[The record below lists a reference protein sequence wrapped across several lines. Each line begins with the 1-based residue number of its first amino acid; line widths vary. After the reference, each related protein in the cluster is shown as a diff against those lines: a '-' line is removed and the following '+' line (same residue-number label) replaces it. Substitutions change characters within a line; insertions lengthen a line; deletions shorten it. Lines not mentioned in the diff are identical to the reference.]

1 MVLNIGSF
9 WISINML
16 RDVSGQISNCWEYPW
31 TSFPRCGKN
40 GPFMAKRWSSHC
52 PKNLF
57 FVNHNQFAQGCPL
70 PNFTLLGVSFS
81 PLPRNGQNMIWM
93 IYLLEN
99 FVEIPGILVQY
110 LHFIRIILF
119 VLQSASWLT
128 SLLKL
133 GKYRDVSCPGWDIFF
148 KYFGDLPGMFFTLFL
163 KIKIFLYVCL
173 SVSWL
178 TSLLKLGQYRDISSS
193 RRVIL
198 LIFCWRYSLN
208 VFTLF

>member
-9 WISINML
+9 WILINML
-16 RDVSGQISNCWEYPW
+16 RDVPGQIPNCWEYPW
-31 TSFPRCGKN
+31 TSFLRCGKN

-57 FVNHNQFAQGCPL
+57 FINLNQFAQGCHM

-93 IYLLEN
+93 IYLSEN
-99 FVEIPGILVQY
+99 FVQIPGILVQY

-148 KYFGDLPGMFFTLFL
+148 KYFGHLPGMFFTLFL
-163 KIKIFLYVCL
+163 KIKILLYVCL